1 MTVTAAWLLVA
12 ACGAAERR
20 SRPPQLDILTA
31 VGLLIRATQ
40 A

>member
-12 ACGAAERR
+12 ACGAAAAPD
-20 SRPPQLDILTA
+20 PPQLDILTA